1 MRAQPRSCKRWIKT
15 PGVTVFGLFGSR
27 HSGTTDVGSRRV
39 GADRTAV
46 ASASGSTR
54 PLPVS
59 QQWQL
64 PGWPAQIVS
73 RLRAGV
79 ELAEHFVHGVDDRLR
94 FFQLNRVT

>member
-1 MRAQPRSCKRWIKT
+1 MQYEYLA
-15 PGVTVFGLFGSR
+15 
-27 HSGTTDVGSRRV
+27 HSPIYLRRM
-39 GADRTAV
+39 DW
-46 ASASGSTR
+46 SR

-94 FFQLNRVT
+94 FIQLNLVT